1 MRRAPRHP
9 VAGDADENLE
19 DLYENAPFGYLSTL
33 MDGTIVKVNT
43 TFLTLTGYDREG
55 LVGRA
60 RIQSLLPVGDRI
72 FYETHFAPLLVIQ
85 GQVREIAVELKS
97 AGGARLPVLLNGVVR
112 GPVPDRPALV
122 RFSVAPATD
131 RREYERELLRAR
143 QRAERSEAETRRLAQ
158 ILQAGF
164 VPSELPPVPGADVAG
179 VYRPAGRGDEVGGD
193 FYDLFETPQGWALSL
208 GDVCGKGAQAA
219 VVTSLARY
227 TLRAVGMQRTPPR
240 DALALLNQAV
250 LRERTDRF
258 LTAAYARIDRDGG
271 EGARV
276 TMSLAGHPPPFLVP
290 AAGAVGP
297 VGRPGTLL
305 GVFQD
310 PNLYETAVDLAP
322 GDALVFYTDGIIE
335 GRGAGE
341 GLFGEERLAGLL
353 EAARD
358 LDAKGVAEH
367 LVDEVVSFQSGLPSD
382 DIAVLVLRIPRDAPP
397 SPPRPPGLCRPS
409 GERAGSGEADGA
421 AAGGEGE
428 VEDGA
433 DAGRGGAD
441 GGDGV
446 DGV

>member
-1 MRRAPRHP
+1 MPSAGRSGEDVRRARRRPAAEG
-9 VAGDADENLE
+9 VDENLE

-43 TFLTLTGYDREG
+43 TFLTLTGYTREE

-72 FYETHFAPLLVIQ
+72 FYETHFAPLLAIQ

-97 AGGARLPVLLNGVVR
+97 AGGARLPVLLNGAVR
-112 GPVPDRPALV
+112 RPAPDRPALV

-143 QRAERSEAETRRLAQ
+143 QRAERSEAETRQLAQ
-158 ILQAGF
+158 ILQASF
-164 VPSELPPVPGADVAG
+164 VPPELPPVPGMDAAG

-193 FYDLFETPQGWALSL
+193 FYDLFETPRGWALSL

-219 VVTSLARY
+219 VVTGLARY
-227 TLRAVGMQRTPPR
+227 TLRTAGMQRTRPR

-258 LTAAYARIDRDGG
+258 LTAVYAQIDRDGG
-271 EGARV
+271 EGPRV
-276 TMSLAGHPPPFLVP
+276 TFSLAGHPPPVRVA
-290 AAGAVGP
+290 AAGGIEP

-310 PNLYETAVDLAP
+310 PALHESVVDLSP
-322 GDALVFYTDGIIE
+322 GDVLVFFTDGIIE
-335 GRGAGE
+335 GHGAAD
-341 GLFGEERLAGLL
+341 LFGEERLAGTL
-353 EAARD
+353 EATRG
-358 LDAKGVAEH
+358 LDAKGIATR

-382 DIAVLVLRIPRDAPP
+382 DIAVLVLRVPREAPVP
-397 SPPRPPGLCRPS
+397 DTPEGVEGP
-409 GERAGSGEADGA
+409 GSGLA
-421 AAGGEGE
+421 
-428 VEDGA
+428 
-433 DAGRGGAD
+433 
-441 GGDGV
+441 
-446 DGV
+446 